1 MREQTSRCK
10 TMGSLLLQSG
20 DNGCVAAN
28 GRWIVG
34 KDIPKGQIHAKFCHR
49 MDAAP
54 EAVRKERRMNHVV
67 KIIGTI
73 VLTFAIL
80 GLPVLTYLSFAFEWN
95 AFLRLVFVVSVVI
108 EAILVSAEVYERSE
122 E

>member
-1 MREQTSRCK
+1 
-10 TMGSLLLQSG
+10 
-20 DNGCVAAN
+20 
-28 GRWIVG
+28 
-34 KDIPKGQIHAKFCHR
+34 
-49 MDAAP
+49 
-54 EAVRKERRMNHVV
+54 MNHVV